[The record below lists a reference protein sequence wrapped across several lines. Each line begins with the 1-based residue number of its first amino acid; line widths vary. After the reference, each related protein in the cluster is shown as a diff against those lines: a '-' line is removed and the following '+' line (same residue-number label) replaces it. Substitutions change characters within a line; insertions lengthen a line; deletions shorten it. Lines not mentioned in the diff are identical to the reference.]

1 MIVHAVLIDTV
12 SIQQYIFGS
21 NKLKENLGGSQL
33 IQEVYQS
40 HLLDVIKEMFPSY
53 DSKDFDTW
61 EAHPETCLME
71 TQNAPF
77 EVGYIGGGNALLFFK
92 EKGDAI
98 TFIKEWTKT
107 LLVHASGVVTAVA
120 CGTLDLDKSK
130 DKFKDE
136 NERLFKILQKNKYQF
151 IPQTIIPRHGITA
164 ECPHTG
170 YSMDIWNEKE
180 DTEEQEYVSSVAYAK
195 ICASE
200 KTTKKLE
207 REFADVLQEKYRFTD
222 QLDKLGQI
230 KGEDSHIAIV
240 HIDGNG
246 MGERFRKTVS
256 LKEIRHLSKSVRA
269 ATVESFR
276 KLLIAIIAQFPQIQD
291 ALGFDNEKR
300 QHYPKDDE
308 GKKPVMPI
316 RSIIMGGDDIT
327 FVCDGKLG
335 VYFAKIFLA
344 AFEEQ
349 EASDRQPLS
358 ACAGIAIT
366 KAKYPFYR
374 GCKLAEQLCK
384 SAKKRRKNEGNEG
397 SWLDFHVA
405 YGGFSGDT
413 EEIRSAHY
421 MAAQGCLPF
430 GPYRTGD
437 HYEYGLDTL
446 IKNIRALTIT
456 PPPEKQFPRSKLKEL
471 RQVITLGKDAT
482 SRFVQELEARGLQL
496 PVINGS
502 FYHKTLWEG
511 QKTPYFDMVDIMEF
525 YPLKLEV
532 TQGGEAT

>member
-1 MIVHAVLIDTV
+1 M
-12 SIQQYIFGS
+12 
-21 NKLKENLGGSQL
+21 
-33 IQEVYQS
+33 
-40 HLLDVIKEMFPSY
+40 
-53 DSKDFDTW
+53 
-61 EAHPETCLME
+61 
-71 TQNAPF
+71 
-77 EVGYIGGGNALLFFK
+77 
-92 EKGDAI
+92 
-98 TFIKEWTKT
+98 
-107 LLVHASGVVTAVA
+107 
-120 CGTLDLDKSK
+120 
-130 DKFKDE
+130 
-136 NERLFKILQKNKYQF
+136 
-151 IPQTIIPRHGITA
+151 
-164 ECPHTG
+164 
-170 YSMDIWNEKE
+170 
-180 DTEEQEYVSSVAYAK
+180 AYAK

-207 REFADVLQEKYRFTD
+207 QQFAGLLQNVYCFTD
-222 QLDKLGQI
+222 QLDMLGQL
-230 KGEDSHIAIV
+230 KDEDSHVAIV

-246 MGERFRKTVS
+246 MGQRFRNATS
-256 LKEIRHLSKSVRA
+256 LKAIRDLSKSVRS

-276 KLLIAIIAQFPQIQD
+276 ALLTTITTQFPHIQD

-300 QHYPKDDE
+300 QFYPRDD
-308 GKKPVMPI
+308 KSNKLVIPI

-335 VYFAKIFLA
+335 VYFAKIFLE
-344 AFEEQ
+344 AFEKQ
-349 EASDRQPLS
+349 KASDDQPLS

-446 IKNIRALTIT
+446 IKNIRTLTVT

-482 SRFVQELEARGLQL
+482 SRFVQELEACGLQL
-496 PVINGS
+496 PKIKGCS
-502 FYHKTLWEG
+502 YQKTLWENS
-511 QKTPYFDMVDIMEF
+511 KTPYFDMVELMEF
-525 YPLKLEV
+525 YPLKLEE
-532 TQGGEAT
+532 TQGGQAT